1 MTRDIAR
8 SVIGVALAVSLG
20 SASHAGTLTVGKAA
34 PNADPIIPINV
45 GDAAG
50 IFKKHGL
57 DLKIVDFLGGSKMAQ
72 AMAAGALDFGDG
84 AGTEMALVAKGVP
97 MLAICESTSTFPF
110 LSVGVPADSPITSL
124 KEMKGK
130 KMGIS
135 SAGSLTDW
143 LTREL
148 ARKEGWD
155 PDDITRVAIG
165 NGADGIIAAFRQHLI
180 DADIG
185 TTSLFLDMQEKKT
198 ARRLASVSD
207 FVGPAGSGALFASN
221 HLIQTDP
228 DAVKKFVAGWVETID
243 YIRTHKAETVKI
255 ESKVNGV
262 PESVMAQEYDIVLP
276 MFTKACEFDAESL
289 ATLKRSFSD
298 MGLVSGPI
306 DMAKLYTEAFLP
318 K

>member
-1 MTRDIAR
+1 MTKDIAR
-8 SVIGVALAVSLG
+8 SVIGIALAAALG

-45 GDAAG
+45 GDEAG

-72 AMAAGALDFGDG
+72 AMAAGSLDFGDG

-110 LSVGVPADSPITSL
+110 LSVGVPGDSPAKSL
-124 KEMKGK
+124 MDLKGK

-135 SAGSLTDW
+135 SSGSLTDW
-143 LTREL
+143 LAQEL
-148 ARKEGWD
+148 ARKEGWS

-165 NGADGIIAAFRQHLI
+165 NGADGVIAAFRQHLV

-198 ARRLASVSD
+198 ARRLAPVTD

-221 HLIQTDP
+221 HLIETDP
-228 DAVKKFVAGWVETID
+228 GAVKAFVAGWVETID

-255 ESKVNGV
+255 ESKVTGV
-262 PESVMAQEYDIVLP
+262 PESVMAQEYDLVLP
-276 MFTKACEFDAESL
+276 MFTKACGFDAESL

-298 MGLVSGPI
+298 MGLVSGPV
-306 DMAKLYTEAFLP
+306 DMAKLYTEAYLP